1 MKACHV
7 FYLSEKKK
15 VFNAKSKLRNEI
27 GKVAYFQHDFYARQ
41 DPKLQNVLM
50 EHGCAG
56 IGLFWCLIEQLN
68 EQGGVLSLDSIK
80 GIAYSLHIE
89 EDVVRSVITDFGL
102 FKTDDKNF
110 WSESANA
117 RKQRR
122 DEVSDKRKK
131 AANKRWGNDASSMQV
146 HNIEDAN
153 AMQMQCTNDA
163 NAMQSYAIKNKIK
176 NKKEYISSNED
187 NILKNNIYST
197 NVESSTSVDSSVEKS
212 EEKPK
217 KVIDYS
223 RILNAWKKVCVMLPQ
238 PRSLSTDDQRKIRIR
253 FHEMKTGEDDE
264 AVYVRIEEIFKKI
277 AASDFCKKGKWCT
290 FRWVFANSN
299 NWRKVEDGNY
309 DNRDNDEENIN
320 DLWQQ

>member
-1 MKACHV
+1 M
-7 FYLSEKKK
+7 
-15 VFNAKSKLRNEI
+15 

-80 GIAYSLHIE
+80 GIAYSLHID

-110 WSESANA
+110 WSESSNA

-122 DEVSDKRKK
+122 DEVSDKRKM
-131 AANKRWGNDASSMQV
+131 AANKRWESN
-146 HNIEDAN
+146 AN
-153 AMQMQCTNDA
+153 AMQNDASAMQMDNTSDA

-176 NKKEYISSNED
+176 NKIKKEYISSNDD
-187 NILKNNIYST
+187 NILKNNIIYST
-197 NVESSTSVDSSVEKS
+197 NVESSTSVDSCVEKS
-212 EEKPK
+212 EEEPK

-264 AVYVRIEEIFKKI
+264 AVYARIEEIFKKI
-277 AASDFCKKGKWCT
+277 AASDFCKKGRWCT

-299 NWRKVEDGNY
+299 NWRKVEEGNY
-309 DNRDNDEENIN
+309 DNRNDNEENIN